1 MDKNLLFSLHVET
14 SLFSL
19 ARDEVFLLVDVSPF
33 LTPSG
38 TVKAVFFVDS
48 NVLFNAAAGVRCG
61 GRRRS
66 VASFV
71 TFPSDAR
78 SGKVDLLVY
87 LDVRRLLNRITP
99 IRGREDCMVLMLAMG
114 YCYHEPFTLNDRFVN
129 YH

>member
-1 MDKNLLFSLHVET
+1 MKNLDKNLLFSFNVKT
-14 SLFSL
+14 SLVSL
-19 ARDEVFLLVDVSPF
+19 AGDEAFFLVDVGPL
-33 LTPSG
+33 LTSSR

-48 NVLFNAAAGVRCG
+48 DVLFDAAAGVRCS
-61 GRRRS
+61 GRRRR

-99 IRGREDCMVLMLAMG
+99 IRGREDCMALVLAM
-114 YCYHEPFTLNDRFVN
+114 CYHRSSF
-129 YH
+129 